1 MSWMTDEIIGKAKK
15 VLTADPI
22 NKRQAIA
29 GQLGI
34 TEYKAREILKELDHE
49 PQPLVGPTMAVFDL
63 ETTKLEGHFGRL
75 LCGSVL
81 SCPSGSMESF
91 RWDDYSR
98 TIADDRA
105 LAVAIRGAIESHD
118 ISCGFFTKG
127 FDIGFLNARL
137 VWHGERKMEPMPH
150 FDVMWGYKGWRGLK
164 IGSSSMKN
172 VSEYLGLDEQ
182 KMGVPK
188 EVWVRAGTGDTEA
201 LDTIV
206 ERCES
211 DVRVT
216 LEIANHSLKNK
227 LIKNPFAVYP

>member
-1 MSWMTDEIIGKAKK
+1 VLLIGFDFQYFFESRNKVKLTSRKQPKAPK
-15 VLTADPI
+15 
-22 NKRQAIA
+22 
-29 GQLGI
+29 
-34 TEYKAREILKELDHE
+34 EYQQSEKPVYRRVSLAT
-49 PQPLVGPTMAVFDL
+49 PN
-63 ETTKLEGHFGRL
+63 
-75 LCGSVL
+75 
-81 SCPSGSMESF
+81 
-91 RWDDYSR
+91 
-98 TIADDRA
+98 DRV
-105 LAVAIRGAIESHD
+105 LAVAIRDAIEAHD
-118 ISCGFFTKG
+118 ISCGYFTKG

-137 VWHGERKMEPMPH
+137 VWHGERKMESMPH

-188 EVWVRAGTGDTEA
+188 EIWVRAGTGDTEA
-201 LDTIV
+201 LDVIV

-227 LIKNPFAVYP
+227 LVKNPFAVYP